1 MPFYSDETIRQ
12 LKEATDISL
21 VIEQFVPLKRIGG
34 GKFLGLCPFHNDSN
48 PSMNVNPN
56 MGIYKCFACG
66 AGGDAFRFVMEHEKV
81 DFRTAI
87 EFVANTVG
95 FILPKLTQIPDENI
109 EEKDL
114 IRKINEFAAS
124 WFREQLLKSEFAK
137 KYLEQREITE
147 KTSDLFGL
155 GYAPQIGFLE
165 AAVKNGFKPESVL
178 KAGLAADKDGKAF
191 DKFRDRLMV
200 PICSLSGAIVGFGG
214 RDLSGNS
221 HAKYMNSPETLIYN
235 KSEILFGLNQ
245 SRRAISKENS
255 VILVEGYFDVISM
268 FQSGLEN
275 VVAISGTAVSET
287 QAKLLARYTK
297 SAFISLDGDAAGQAA
312 TERCIEVLL
321 SQSFAIKIVNLTT
334 ESGEKA
340 DPDSLVRQ
348 GGAAAF
354 KKLQEKAKNWL
365 NYLADKSQ
373 LSSPEEKANFV
384 SRTKKLI
391 ATMDNAEL
399 KKQYLN
405 LLNERFGADKSLPA
419 LQTKKTFANQT
430 KETTEA
436 APEIPWKSLPSDEIW
451 LVNVIFKNPELQS
464 IAIKICD
471 PCLLSSR
478 WLAELLDYGYALFE
492 ETGKIDLKILY
503 DKLPASHIELL
514 NRLPEKLWTREGAI
528 MDFSN
533 ALLKLRISH
542 LKAELKETRN
552 DFDLYREIQ
561 SKIKH
566 CEDLAKRAKNEENV
580 LAELG
585 HHLLYYPY

>member
-297 SAFISLDGDAAGQAA
+297 SAFISLDGDAAGQTA

-321 SQSFAIKIVNLTT
+321 SHSFAIKIVNLTT

-348 GGAAAF
+348 GGAEAF
-354 KKLQEKAKNWL
+354 KKLQERAKNWL
-365 NYLADKSQ
+365 NYLADKNPI
-373 LSSPEEKANFV
+373 SSPEEKANFV

-419 LQTKKTFANQT
+419 LQAKKISANQT
-430 KETTEA
+430 KEITESV
-436 APEIPWKSLPSDEIW
+436 PEIPWKSLPSDEIW
-451 LVNVIFKNPELQS
+451 LVSVIFRNPQLQS

-471 PCLLSSR
+471 PCLFSSR

-503 DKLPASHIELL
+503 DKLPASYIELL
-514 NRLPEKLWTREGAI
+514 SRLPEKPWTSESAI

-533 ALLKLRISH
+533 ALLKLRISR

-552 DFDLYREIQ
+552 DFDLYKEIQ
-561 SKIKH
+561 GKIKH
-566 CEDLAKRAKNEENV
+566 CEDLAKRAKNEENI
-580 LAELG
+580 
-585 HHLLYYPY
+585 LLYLLP